1 MRCDRNQRDCLL
13 GIMVFLTP
21 GDLASAAVP
30 SGVLP
35 GWTRPPRHHIG
46 SGFPISRRS
55 AAVARLMCLRL
66 AASTASIGMRTRWS
80 ALPRRRL
87 VLTST
92 MQRIPA
98 SLRQTMSSSPSL
110 PGARQFLQRMSYPA
124 FWRKFAA
131 AVSPAC
137 PTLHARVLSLRIRLG
152 RSFPAAFASLLN
164 IAPMMRIYSA
174 CPPDGKYWSG

>member
-1 MRCDRNQRDCLL
+1 MSFGHNGSSHAGRFGQCR
-13 GIMVFLTP
+13 
-21 GDLASAAVP
+21 SAI
-30 SGVLP
+30 G
-35 GWTRPPRHHIG
+35 RPAGLDQTSTTSYRVG
-46 SGFPISRRS
+46 MSGFPISRRS

-66 AASTASIGMRTRWS
+66 AASTASIGMRMRWS